1 MTKIYGQRVSPQSNQ
16 IFNELYFHQLYSH
29 ADFITE
35 NYAAVL
41 KKKVF
46 IPSLSNSTYCTKYSI
61 IQAKI

>member
-1 MTKIYGQRVSPQSNQ
+1 MGSESLHSPTKYLMS
-16 IFNELYFHQLYSH
+16 FLHQLYSH

-46 IPSLSNSTYCTKYSI
+46 IPSLSNSTYCTIVQYNTG
-61 IQAKI
+61 